1 MQAAAASGSPDR
13 SSGLCRGR
21 ALAAPLIRPII
32 DTALG
37 FLGATMTTENISKAM
52 ARVRTLLARRPEAGI
67 HPDEPAFASW
77 DEDTRVVVS
86 HPNGTRITT
95 DMPVELGGSGNELSP
110 GWMLRAGLASCLA
123 TRIAM
128 QAAATGISLTRLEV
142 RATSTSDARG
152 LLGMMGAGDE
162 PATPAPSAV
171 QLEVTLSAPD
181 VEREQL
187 QAMVE
192 LSFRCSPVSAAVET
206 AVPVS
211 LRIDIA
217 PG

>member
-67 HPDEPAFASW
+67 HSDEPALASW

-128 QAAATGISLTRLEV
+128 EAAATGISLTRLEV
-142 RATSTSDARG
+142 LARSTSDARG
-152 LLGMMGAGDE
+152 LLGMTGDGGE
-162 PATPAPSAV
+162 QITPAPSEV
-171 QLEVTLSAPD
+171 QLEVRMGAHN
-181 VEREQL
+181 VARELL

-192 LSFRCSPVSAAVET
+192 VSFRCSPVSAAVER
-206 AVPVS
+206 AVSVA
-211 LRIDIA
+211 LRIDID
-217 PG
+217 PS